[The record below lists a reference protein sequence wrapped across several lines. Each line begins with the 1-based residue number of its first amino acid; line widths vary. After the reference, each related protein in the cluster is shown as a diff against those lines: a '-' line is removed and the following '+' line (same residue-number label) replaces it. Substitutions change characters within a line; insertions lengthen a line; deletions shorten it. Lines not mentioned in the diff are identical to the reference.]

1 MLSSFVYL
9 ECHPR
14 RTVPP
19 SPRDLRGR
27 RLPRPCR
34 GVSGLDCSFS
44 YVFPNLQLSTFNF
57 QPPVF
62 PKSFTCNTY
71 GPSASVANKRLTAC
85 LSYLD
90 ATGSKITALVL
101 GWVENSVF
109 LSDSRGFGVA
119 GSFSPCAFA
128 LTAW

>member
-19 SPRDLRGR
+19 SPRDLCGR

-34 GVSGLDCSFS
+34 GSLPLDCSFS

-71 GPSASVANKRLTAC
+71 GPSRKCCKQKTYSMLKFFRCNTTKHIRSNPHEYAVKH
-85 LSYLD
+85 
-90 ATGSKITALVL
+90 
-101 GWVENSVF
+101 
-109 LSDSRGFGVA
+109 SRQR
-119 GSFSPCAFA
+119 
-128 LTAW
+128 T